1 MGQAQ
6 FIKRLDGGF
15 AFDVGEGGQRLSTGE
30 RQLVSLAR
38 ALLADPE
45 IFIMDEATSSVDTET
60 ERALW
65 SSLGFSS
72 IPLVMV
78 FREQVMIYA
87 QPGALPPPALEQ
99 LLTQVKDLD
108 MEEVRAKLDEQDN

>member
-1 MGQAQ
+1 MATV
-6 FIKRLDGGF
+6 
-15 AFDVGEGGQRLSTGE
+15 AVTGE
-30 RQLVSLAR
+30 NIEKL
-38 ALLADPE
+38 
-45 IFIMDEATSSVDTET
+45 IDENDIVILDFWAEWCGPCRNFGPVFEAASEKHEDVLFGKVDTET